1 MVTEVDHAFAMKNYD
16 LEARTDG
23 KGYIVTAQPG
33 NHPMASDFQKI
44 QWSNKLSYEKNNIY
58 YILLEFFSICTWQR
72 AVEPGVC
79 E

>member
-1 MVTEVDHAFAMKNYD
+1 MVTEADLAFAMKNYD

-33 NHPMASDFQKI
+33 NHPMASGFQKI
-44 QWSNKLSYEKNNIY
+44 QWPNNLSYKKI
-58 YILLEFFSICTWQR
+58 IFIIFFLSSFLF
-72 AVEPGVC
+72 ALGKGLFEPGVC